1 MIFSDVLISIS
12 TGLTVAVITYAL
24 LFSIRPKL
32 VIKNF
37 VKVVENKYITF
48 AIINKGWCKAINI
61 KIEACAVYKID
72 ENSFQTFHFE
82 IDHFDFIMI
91 DAVKGEND
99 NAKRFN
105 IRELGE
111 SALRFNKTYDQI
123 LNDLLNQKST
133 LRIRYHA
140 LHELS
145 WLGKGFE
152 ENFKWDRDK
161 FVKIS

>member
-1 MIFSDVLISIS
+1 MMSDVLISIYS
-12 TGLTVAVITYAL
+12 GLTVTIITYAL
-24 LFSIRPKL
+24 IFSIRPKL
-32 VIKNF
+32 EIKNF
-37 VKVVENKYITF
+37 VNLVDDKYISF
-48 AIINKGWCKAINI
+48 VIINKGWCKAINI
-61 KIEACAVYKID
+61 KIEACAIYKTD
-72 ENSFQTFHFE
+72 ENSFQTYHFE

-91 DAVKGEND
+91 DAVKGDSD

-111 SALRFNKTYDQI
+111 SAIRFNKTYDQI
-123 LNDLLNQKST
+123 LNDLLQQKST

-152 ENFKWDRDK
+152 ENFKWDGDK